1 MRRRPALGGLK
12 GVLEPGQHGRK
23 ELMGMH
29 SSACRLLRVE
39 PRGHHLGSESQL
51 SVARALEEA
60 GEALALPR
68 LRFGR

>member
-1 MRRRPALGGLK
+1 
-12 GVLEPGQHGRK
+12 
-23 ELMGMH
+23 MGMH